1 MEPHVANT
9 FNLDTVHDRHNTG
22 STKWSRFPADVLPMW
37 VADMDFAVA
46 PGIVQALQERLS
58 HPMLGYSVAQDSL
71 RSTLIKALRELFDWE
86 VAPEEL
92 VFLPGVEGGVNMAL
106 NGLLEPGTG
115 VVVQTPNYRPLL
127 NAAGHWKLPRIDLRF
142 HVDANGLYP
151 TDLAALDEALGKAGA
166 MILSNPHN
174 PLGKVFERAEL
185 QAIAD
190 ACVAHDTLL
199 ISDEIHAQILF
210 DGRRHIPIASLNDE
224 IAQRT
229 ITLMSAT
236 KAFNIAGMKNAF
248 AVIKNPALRHR
259 FNVARLGMVDSVST
273 LGLVATEAAFNHG
286 GEWLAEVVAYLQANR
301 DYLASAVAT
310 RLPGVT
316 MTCPQG
322 TYLAWL
328 DCSGLGLND
337 PHAFFLKH
345 AKVGLSPGTDFDDEL
360 GGQFLRLNFGCPR
373 ALLEEGIARMERA
386 LKTQL

>member
-1 MEPHVANT
+1 MTSH
-9 FNLDTVHDRHNTG
+9 LDTVHDRHDTG
-22 STKWSRFPADVLPMW
+22 STKWNRYPADVLPLW
-37 VADMDFAVA
+37 IADMDFAVA
-46 PGIVQALQERLS
+46 PGIIQALQARLT

-71 RSTLIKALRELFDWE
+71 RDTLVAALRELFDWE

-106 NGLLEPGTG
+106 NSLLAPGTG

-127 NAAGHWKLPRIDLRF
+127 NAAGHWKLPRIDLPF
-142 HVDANGLYP
+142 HADANGLYP
-151 TDLAALDEALGKAGA
+151 TDLAALDAALGTAGA

-210 DGRRHIPIASLNDE
+210 DGRKHIPIASLNDE

-248 AVIKNPALRHR
+248 AIIRNPALRHR
-259 FNVARLGMVDSVST
+259 FNTARQGMVDSVST
-273 LGLVATEAAFNHG
+273 LGLVATEAAFKHG
-286 GEWLAEVVAYLQANR
+286 KEWLAEVIAYLQANR
-301 DYLASAVAT
+301 DDLANAVAT
-310 RLPGVT
+310 RLPGVR
-316 MTCPQG
+316 MIAPQA

-328 DCSGLGLND
+328 DCTGLGLND
-337 PHAFFLKH
+337 PHAFFLKE
-345 AKVGLSPGTDFDDEL
+345 AKVGLSPGTDFADE
-360 GGQFLRLNFGCPR
+360 GAGQFVRLNFGCPR
-373 ALLEEGIARMERA
+373 ALLEDGIARMERA
-386 LKTQL
+386 LGSKSTAKN